1 MIKKDLTGSYRQDFS
16 KTIFGEEK
24 MSLQTQFNKFNET
37 ISLSWQDG
45 KIKSIREKNDSIL
58 EDIKEK
64 FKEEGYAVVDSF
76 KQGSYITNTTVEP
89 LDKEYDIDVGIVID
103 YEKAPENPIDTKK
116 TLRDVLHARNFKEP
130 KIKKPCV
137 TAQYLKA
144 GEKSFH
150 LDYPIYKK
158 NKFNTYYLAVG
169 KEYSNSDDR
178 KWEES
183 DPKGLIEWL
192 NDYKSF
198 RSNEAYLQYKRLI
211 RYMKRWRDY
220 CISETERKK
229 IYSIGLAI
237 MIKESFIMSISND
250 GDINDVT
257 ALLNTVK
264 NIKNKYFK
272 CVDNINNKY
281 KVKVNIPVKPYRDVF
296 DKHGS
301 SVGTLF
307 YNKLD
312 KLLENIDAVN
322 KEDSSIKKCEI
333 LRKSCFGDDFPV
345 PDKENNDAK
354 IFKEAGYISSPQGA

>member
-1 MIKKDLTGSYRQDFS
+1 
-16 KTIFGEEK
+16 

-37 ISLSWQDG
+37 ISLSWQDDR
-45 KIKSIREKNDSIL
+45 IKNIREKNDSIL

-64 FKEEGYAVVDSF
+64 FKEEGYPVVDSF
-76 KQGSYITNTTVEP
+76 KQGSYITNTTIEP

-116 TLRDVLHARNFKEP
+116 TLRDVLLARNFKEP

-137 TAQYLKA
+137 TAQYFKA

-150 LDYPIYKK
+150 LDYPIYKR

-169 KEYSNSDDR
+169 KEHSSSDDR

-192 NDYKSF
+192 NDNNSF
-198 RSNEAYLQYKRLI
+198 NSNEAYQQYKRLI

-220 CISETERKK
+220 CITGTERKK

-237 MIKESFIMSISND
+237 MIKESFTMSISSD
-250 GDINDVT
+250 GDINDIV
-257 ALLNTVK
+257 ALQKTVNNMK
-264 NIKNKYFK
+264 SKYFDCIDYENIKYN
-272 CVDNINNKY
+272 VE
-281 KVKVNIPVKPYRDVF
+281 VRLPVEPKRDVF

-301 SVGTLF
+301 TVGTLL

-312 KLLENIDAVN
+312 KLLSNIDAVN
-322 KEDSSIKKCEI
+322 KEDTLIKKCE
-333 LRKSCFGDDFPV
+333 LLKKNCFGDDFPV
-345 PDKENNDAK
+345 PDIEDNDTK
-354 IFKEAGYISSPQGA
+354 TFKEAGYISSPQGA